1 MKTNEKNAY
10 TSPKIELVHTDGSD
24 VISTS
29 GFNGGDH
36 VFGKNNSD
44 ESAYET

>member
-1 MKTNEKNAY
+1 MKKEKRIY
-10 TSPKIELVHTDGSD
+10 TAPTAELLYTDNLD